1 METSSTDAVVLE
13 LENTSS
19 VPC

>member
-1 METSSTDAVVLE
+1 METSSTDAVALE
-13 LENTSS
+13 IENTSF